1 MSISK
6 SGGIWE
12 NEHIYEM
19 AGSMGGGMARG
30 PEWLRGGTWTRLRA
44 GANSWGRRRAWAA
57 AAPACGSGSTSS
69 GNGHGMDAGGL
80 GLAGA
85 MDMGTRT
92 LGLST
97 LPLRPLGA
105 GPLVA

>member
-12 NEHIYEM
+12 NEHIYAM
-19 AGSMGGGMARG
+19 ASSMDGGMARG
-30 PEWLRGGTWTRLRA
+30 PERLRGGAWTRLCA
-44 GANSWGRRRAWAA
+44 GANSGGCRRAWAA
-57 AAPACGSGSTSS
+57 TASACGDSPTGP
-69 GNGHGMDAGGL
+69 GNRHGMDTGGL

-85 MDMGTRT
+85 MDLGART

-105 GPLVA
+105 RPLVA